1 MGQALEVIAG
11 RVVAAGAQAETA
23 LTPNTGNSFTVRDF
37 PDGAAAYLYCPWGSA
52 AGLSRLRIRSPRLHD
67 AAQAIRLVVDA
78 SGRILLPGEF
88 GQPLEP
94 NDPLIV
100 ELSSS
105 AAETDAAAYLN
116 YYTDL
121 PGVAARLFSPAD
133 IMPRVQN
140 IHGVLNTF
148 AVAAGGDWS
157 GQQAINA
164 DQDSLKA
171 DTDYAILGATMDVA
185 VLAVRIQGVDLGN
198 LGVGIPGAL
207 DPKES
212 SRFFVDLSEW
222 TGRPCIPVI
231 NSNNRGTVLVDAA
244 NPAAVAAFN
253 TTIILAELG

>member
-1 MGQALEVIAG
+1 MGRALEVIAG
-11 RVVAAGAQAETA
+11 RVVAGGAQAETA

-37 PDGAAAYLYCPWGSA
+37 SDGASAYLLTPWVQA

-67 AAQAIRLVVDA
+67 AAQAIRLVADA

-88 GQPLEP
+88 AQALEA
-94 NDPLIV
+94 NDPLTV

-105 AAETDAAAYLN
+105 AAETDAAAYLV

-121 PGVAARLFSPAD
+121 NGANARLVSPAD
-133 IMPRVQN
+133 IQGRVKN
-140 IHGVLNTF
+140 LTGVLNTF
-148 AVAAGGDWS
+148 AVVVGGDWS

-171 DTDYAILGATMDVA
+171 DTDYAILGATLDTA
-185 VLAVRIQGVDLGN
+185 VLALRIQGIDFGN

-207 DPKES
+207 EPIHS
-212 SRFFVDLSEW
+212 SRWFVDLSEW
-222 TGRPCIPVI
+222 TGLPCIPVF

-244 NPAAVAAFN
+244 GVAAVAAFN
-253 TTIILAELG
+253 ATIILAELG

>member
-1 MGQALEVIAG
+1 MGQALEVIGA
-11 RVVAAGAQAETA
+11 RIVAAGAQAETA
-23 LTPNTGNSFTVRDF
+23 MTPNTGNSFTVRDF
-37 PDGAAAYLYCPWGSA
+37 PDGASAFLFAPVVGA

-67 AAQAIRLVVDA
+67 AAQSIRLVADA
-78 SGRILLPGEF
+78 SGRVLLAGEF
-88 GQPLEP
+88 QQPLEP

-105 AAETDAAAYLN
+105 AAETDTAAYHV

-121 PGVAARLFSPAD
+121 PGVSARLASVAD
-133 IMPRVQN
+133 VAPRVQN

-148 AVAAGGDWS
+148 AVAVGGDWS

-185 VLAVRIQGVDLGN
+185 VTAVRIQGVDLGN
-198 LGVGIPGAL
+198 MGVGIPGAL

-212 SRFFVDLSEW
+212 SRWFVDLSEW

-231 NSNNRGTVLVDAA
+231 NSNNRGTVLVDAMNA
-244 NPAAVAAFN
+244 AAVAAFN

>member
-1 MGQALEVIAG
+1 MGMALEVIAG
-11 RVVAAGAQAETA
+11 RVVAAGVQAETA

-37 PDGAAAYLYCPWGSA
+37 PDGAQAFLYCPWGQA

-67 AAQAIRLVVDA
+67 AAQSIRLVVDA

-100 ELSSS
+100 EMSSS
-105 AAETDAAAYLN
+105 AAETDAGAYLV

-121 PGVAARLFSPAD
+121 PGVSARLASPAD
-133 IMPRVQN
+133 VLPRVEN
-140 IHGVLNTF
+140 ITGILQTF
-148 AVAAGGDWS
+148 VVAVGGDWS

-185 VLAVRIQGVDLGN
+185 SLALRIQGVDLGN

-212 SRFFVDLSEW
+212 ARFFVDLSEW
-222 TGRPCIPVI
+222 TGRPCIPII

-244 NPAAVAAFN
+244 GVAAIAAFN
-253 TTIILAELG
+253 ATIILGELG

>member
-1 MGQALEVIAG
+1 MGRALEVIAG
-11 RVVAAGAQAETA
+11 RVVAGGAQAETA

-37 PDGAAAYLYCPWGSA
+37 SDGASATLYSPWVQA

-67 AAQAIRLVVDA
+67 AAQSIRLVADA
-78 SGRILLPGEF
+78 SGRILLPMEI
-88 GQPLEP
+88 GQSLEP

-105 AAETDAAAYLN
+105 AAETDAAAYLV
-116 YYTDL
+116 YYSDL
-121 PGVAARLFSPAD
+121 NGADARLLSLAD
-133 IMPRVQN
+133 IQGRVRN
-140 IHGVLNTF
+140 ITGILNTF
-148 AVAAGGDWS
+148 AVAVGGDWS

-185 VLAVRIQGVDLGN
+185 SLAVRIQGIDFGN

-207 DPKES
+207 EPIHS
-212 SRFFVDLSEW
+212 SRFFVDLSEA
-222 TGRPCIPVI
+222 TGQPCIPVF

-244 NPAAVAAFN
+244 SVAAIAAFN
-253 TTIILAELG
+253 VTIILAELG